1 MNMRVISWL
10 AGFAL
15 FILLVSSIL
24 TASAASNTVPPSRLT
39 DQTNPITVN
48 DIKPPQCA
56 AFTLTSILVCG
67 SSPTCNGDKSAELII
82 GLATTNKINGHVG
95 QNCCIGVSGTTYS
108 NCDWHP

>member
-15 FILLVSSIL
+15 FILVVSSIL

-39 DQTNPITVN
+39 NQSRPITVN

-56 AFTLTSILVCG
+56 AFNLTSIVVCG
-67 SSPTCNGDKSAELII
+67 SSPACNGTKSDELII
-82 GLATTNKINGHVG
+82 GVAATNKINGHAG

-108 NCDWHP
+108 NCAWHP